1 MTGTVRIKVC
11 GVVHA
16 DDAAAAVD
24 AGADL
29 IGLNFVPGS
38 PRALSLSQAEA
49 IAERVAGPVE
59 RVAVFRDARWDEVE
73 RVTRRIEIERI
84 QFHGDEPEEEVE
96 LMDLPVIKALRG
108 ADRDA
113 AEAYPG
119 AILLLDHPEGGGRG
133 QRERG
138 HPRRGA
144 QVVVNDLGVEL
155 DGSGGGSGGSGGG
168 GGSNGPGGSG
178 GSGGAGRAAGAAMI
192 CVNQASSGPDVP
204 STRARR
210 STSCTCCRC
219 RRGRGRSVPCPA
231 AGAGRSPPRPA
242 APSRPGRGARRAPPG
257 PARRPRAPAGG
268 APRGAADAQ
277 M

>member
-38 PRALSLSQAEA
+38 PRALSLAQAEA
-49 IAERVAGPVE
+49 IAERASGPVE

-73 RVTRRIEIERI
+73 RVTRRIDIERI

-133 QRERG
+133 QAWDWSDAGELIADGYDIILAGGLTPENVGRALGELG
-138 HPRRGA
+138 
-144 QVVVNDLGVEL
+144 DLLPWGVDVATGVE
-155 DGSGGGSGGSGGG
+155 SGD
-168 GGSNGPGGSG
+168 
-178 GSGGAGRAAGAAMI
+178 AHRK
-192 CVNQASSGPDVP
+192 D
-204 STRARR
+204 
-210 STSCTCCRC
+210 
-219 RRGRGRSVPCPA
+219 
-231 AGAGRSPPRPA
+231 
-242 APSRPGRGARRAPPG
+242 
-257 PARRPRAPAGG
+257 PARL
-268 APRGAADAQ
+268 AAFVEAVRKAEASA
-277 M
+277 